1 MTMMINSGSVPA
13 QQQDIVYALARSTGA
28 LYAARTSGLYRS
40 IPSTGS
46 WRKVEAT
53 PEVNSVSA
61 TAVIASGGDVFAG
74 VNGGVLCSNDD
85 GDHWQWVAL
94 ATPAPQVTALV
105 VSPVYADDG
114 FIAAATAQD
123 GVFISTDRGQHWAA
137 WNFGLID
144 HAIYALAVSPHF
156 AVDHTLFA
164 GTESGLVRSKN
175 GGRGWHDVLFPVDAA
190 PVLSLVVSAA
200 FQTDGTV
207 YAGTEAHGLYVSRDN
222 GSGWQPIEGLADST
236 INMIGLTSQPTPEL
250 WLLRED
256 RLLHGTDD
264 GKHWEPYL
272 NSAEDRSVTALL
284 ASADGLTIGF
294 ADGEVETSRM

>member
-1 MTMMINSGSVPA
+1 MNTMIKTSGAEV
-13 QQQDIVYALARSTGA
+13 QQQDIVYALARSNGA

-40 IPSTGS
+40 IAGTGD
-46 WRKVEAT
+46 WRKVDGG
-53 PEVNSVSA
+53 PNVQRVSA
-61 TAVIASGGDVFAG
+61 TAVIASGGDVFVG
-74 VNGGVLCSNDD
+74 VNGGVLCSYDD
-85 GDHWQWVAL
+85 GNQWQWVVL

-105 VSPVYADDG
+105 VSPAYADDG

-175 GGRGWHDVLFPVDAA
+175 SGRGWHDVLFPVDAT
-190 PVLSLVVSAA
+190 PVLSLVVSTD

-256 RLLHGTDD
+256 RLLHGPVD
-264 GKHWEPYL
+264 GKHWELYL

-284 ASADGLTIGF
+284 ASPDGLTIGF